1 MLIASTSLVTTE
13 VLPGEILQVLR
24 ATGRRSF
31 YVWSL
36 VLIRATDSDSTSF
49 HFFPGEDLV
58 GLLWMI
64 IPIGAKN
71 GPTIGSANHW
81 PKRDGHLGCLFRQ
94 AKNHFPP
101 DVAEGLAKDLRK
113 LLDEKSTKSTL
124 KRFVFS

>member
-1 MLIASTSLVTTE
+1 MLIASTSLVTSE

-31 YVWSL
+31 YLWSL

-49 HFFPGEDLV
+49 RFFPGEDLV

-64 IPIGAKN
+64 IPIVAKN

-81 PKRDGHLGCLFRQ
+81 LKRDGHLGSCLF
-94 AKNHFPP
+94 
-101 DVAEGLAKDLRK
+101 
-113 LLDEKSTKSTL
+113 
-124 KRFVFS
+124 